1 MKLYYG
7 WLPSL
12 LSLGVLFSFGQT
24 KHTADR
30 TIDKG
35 AVFDSYIRKAMALW
49 RTPGMSVVV
58 VKDDE
63 VVFRKGFGVVEAG
76 KPAPF
81 TTGTVGVCASTT
93 KAMTA
98 VCMGMLVDEGKLQW
112 SDKLK
117 DVFPEFSLYDPYV
130 SAELTVRDL
139 FTHNAGLGNTDG
151 LWVYGFP
158 REEIIRRLHFI
169 PPAYSFRSSFIYQN
183 CMYIV
188 AGELIKKISGQNW
201 EDFITHRLFEPLGM
215 RHTYASFTLSARE
228 PSHEVPHYIIGD
240 SVRPI
245 PFLEYGSVGPAGG
258 VWSCADDMDKWMRFM
273 LDSARVDHRHLLL
286 KPMTWNELFKPQTM
300 VPDNEFY
307 PTTKLTH
314 PVWTTYGLGWFQH
327 DYRGKM
333 VQFHTGSLD
342 GVVAIVGLIPSEHL
356 GIYILGNLDHSEVRH
371 ALMYKA
377 MDLWGWSDNSRD
389 WSAECY
395 ALYKKLRDDRR
406 RKDREK
412 EAERVKGTMPSL
424 PLTAY
429 TGLYTNEAYGDARVV
444 LAGDTLKMLF
454 PNDVRLDLQ
463 HWNYDTFIGH
473 YNYFWWDKDWV
484 VFSLDGEG
492 KVTQL
497 RKDDIVYI
505 LKPEKK

>member
-1 MKLYYG
+1 
-7 WLPSL
+7 
-12 LSLGVLFSFGQT
+12 
-24 KHTADR
+24 
-30 TIDKG
+30 
-35 AVFDSYIRKAMALW
+35 
-49 RTPGMSVVV
+49 
-58 VKDDE
+58 
-63 VVFRKGFGVVEAG
+63 
-76 KPAPF
+76 
-81 TTGTVGVCASTT
+81 
-93 KAMTA
+93 
-98 VCMGMLVDEGKLQW
+98 
-112 SDKLK
+112 
-117 DVFPEFSLYDPYV
+117 
-130 SAELTVRDL
+130 
-139 FTHNAGLGNTDG
+139 
-151 LWVYGFP
+151 
-158 REEIIRRLHFI
+158 
-169 PPAYSFRSSFIYQN
+169 
-183 CMYIV
+183 
-188 AGELIKKISGQNW
+188 
-201 EDFITHRLFEPLGM
+201 
-215 RHTYASFTLSARE
+215 
-228 PSHEVPHYIIGD
+228 
-240 SVRPI
+240 
-245 PFLEYGSVGPAGG
+245 
-258 VWSCADDMDKWMRFM
+258 
-273 LDSARVDHRHLLL
+273 
-286 KPMTWNELFKPQTM
+286 
-300 VPDNEFY
+300 
-307 PTTKLTH
+307 
-314 PVWTTYGLGWFQH
+314 
-327 DYRGKM
+327 M